1 MEYKMDKEIIKKE
14 KSRKNVNDR
23 IEQLRENLLRR
34 KKGKS

>member
-1 MEYKMDKEIIKKE
+1 MDKEIIKKK